1 MTGPAVPTL
10 TVDDPV
16 LEAFVAEVGPDR
28 PVCVRGGSTRWELGG
43 LPADG
48 TVEVA
53 APAGIVAVVPDE
65 MIVTV
70 RAGTTV
76 AELHG
81 ALDEVGQRTA
91 LPERGGTVG
100 GALVVGESGI
110 GRLGGGHV
118 RDSLL
123 QARYV
128 SAEGRIVTAGG
139 PTVKNVTGFDLC
151 RVLVGSLGTLGLVAE
166 VILRTRPVPDAQL
179 WLCADGIDPTAVLG
193 ACRASSILWDGTA
206 TWVHLEG
213 YATDV
218 DAQRAVLRD
227 AFGLAETHGP
237 PALPAYRRSLSPA
250 ACASLVPGIDG
261 TFVAEIGVGTVHVAT
276 APEPPDV
283 DAGVAELNRR
293 VKVSLDP
300 TGRLNPGRDP
310 LARP

>member
-1 MTGPAVPTL
+1 MRTPAVPTL

-16 LEAFVAEVGPDR
+16 LEAFAVEVGPDR
-28 PVCVRGGSTRWELGG
+28 PVCVRGASTRWEFGG

-53 APAGIVAVVPDE
+53 APTGIVAVVPDE

-76 AELHG
+76 AALHA
-81 ALDEVGQRTA
+81 ALAEVGQRTA
-91 LPERGGTVG
+91 LPDRGGTVG

-110 GRLGGGHV
+110 GRLGDGHV

-128 SAEGRIVTAGG
+128 NAEGRIVTAGG

-151 RVLVGSLGTLGLVAE
+151 RVLVGSLGTLGMLAE
-166 VILRTRPVPDAQL
+166 VILRTRPMPQAQL
-179 WLCADGIDPTAVLG
+179 WLRADGIDPTAVLG
-193 ACRASSILWDGTA
+193 ACRASSILWDGTT

-218 DAQRAVLRD
+218 DAQRAALHD
-227 AFGLAETHGP
+227 AFGLIGTDGP
-237 PALPAYRRSLSPA
+237 PVLPAHRRSLSPA
-250 ACASLVPGIDG
+250 ACASLTAEADG
-261 TFVAEIGVGTVHVAT
+261 AFVAEIGVGTVHVAA
-276 APEPPDV
+276 APAPPTV
-283 DAGVAELNRR
+283 DPGVAELNRR
-293 VKVSLDP
+293 VKASLDP